1 MTYNEIIEFLI
12 KNQKFNMVKKKIL
25 KEFRCFEGVLPDLA
39 LEEYLNG
46 KKKELEREERR
57 VPLKRR

>member
-1 MTYNEIIEFLI
+1 
-12 KNQKFNMVKKKIL
+12 MVKKKIL

-39 LEEYLNG
+39 LEEYLNE